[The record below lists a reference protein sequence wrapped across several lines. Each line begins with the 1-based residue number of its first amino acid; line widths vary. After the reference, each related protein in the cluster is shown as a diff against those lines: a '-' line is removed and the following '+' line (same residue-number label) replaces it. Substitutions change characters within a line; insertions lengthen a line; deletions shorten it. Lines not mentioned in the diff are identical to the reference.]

1 MAKGKR
7 GKGGAGGSRSWAGG
21 GGSSGQAQSGG
32 RSTTFQGGKGG
43 TGASSGFGQAGGS
56 NGQGV
61 LGTQVN
67 AAGNV
72 VRVRKPGGDN
82 TPLKGK
88 LPAPGTAHLNTK
100 GKRGGTFFDHVA
112 PTVRGGQA
120 RQAGGS
126 TQ

>member
-7 GKGGAGGSRSWAGG
+7 GKGGAGGSTSWAGG
-21 GGSSGQAQSGG
+21 GGSAGQAQSGG
-32 RSTTFQGGKGG
+32 RSTTFQGGKLR
-43 TGASSGFGQAGGS
+43 ASGGFGRAGGS
-56 NGQGV
+56 QGQGV
-61 LGTQVN
+61 LGTQIN
-67 AAGNV
+67 AAGNT

-82 TPLKGK
+82 TPVKG
-88 LPAPGTAHLNTK
+88 LPTTSGTAHLSTK

-112 PTVRGGQA
+112 PTVRPGQG